1 MLAVERDERH
11 ERRLSDFHGPER
23 AALILAGNDPASN
36 ADLAAWRALGGKSL
50 MDILDDES

>member
-11 ERRLSDFHGPER
+11 ERRLSDFRGPER